1 MSMINITGGNK
12 EDGLGKDGVMVSQHL
27 AEELGL
33 EIGEEFYFEYPTK
46 FRGLYQEKLKVDA
59 VYTTDSEFGGNVIL
73 VNEERIHDIY
83 NRFLPESNNTG
94 NIRNDSW
101 QQVLA
106 TEWKLLE
113 RSRNSRELNNKYR
126 IERLTKTDQ
135 AKFDVITMYEGASDI
150 LSLEGA
156 VNSVTILSVVVLFF
170 IILIGVVNTLRM
182 TIKERTSEIG
192 TMRAIGMQKNDVRNL
207 FILETVLLTAIS
219 CIVGIL
225 IGTVITQILGLIEFN
240 TDSALNIVL
249 KDKHLY
255 FKPNILGIVAYFGL
269 ITAISAIT
277 ALFPA
282 RDAANLT
289 VVKALSRFK

>member
-1 MSMINITGGNK
+1 
-12 EDGLGKDGVMVSQHL
+12 
-27 AEELGL
+27 
-33 EIGEEFYFEYPTK
+33 
-46 FRGLYQEKLKVDA
+46 
-59 VYTTDSEFGGNVIL
+59 
-73 VNEERIHDIY
+73 
-83 NRFLPESNNTG
+83 
-94 NIRNDSW
+94 
-101 QQVLA
+101 
-106 TEWKLLE
+106 
-113 RSRNSRELNNKYR
+113 
-126 IERLTKTDQ
+126 
-135 AKFDVITMYEGASDI
+135 
-150 LSLEGA
+150 
-156 VNSVTILSVVVLFF
+156 
-170 IILIGVVNTLRM
+170 M